1 MRSLRPLVLAF
12 VLAPVG
18 ALAGAGAASA
28 QTPERFAFT
37 EQDPGVI
44 DCGGFEDHFTDFFEV
59 KGTTFFG
66 DGDAPVRMVLN
77 VVHHSNDTNSV
88 TGLTVHEHGHFIE
101 TFDLRTGT
109 VTVTGNQ
116 EVANRPGTGVVV
128 QDTGRIVFDADGNVV
143 FFAGGRNHSEEL
155 LGDQVLC
162 DALAP

>member
-1 MRSLRPLVLAF
+1 MRSIRPVVLAF

-18 ALAGAGAASA
+18 VLAGAGAASA
-28 QTPERFAFT
+28 QPPERFVLS

-44 DCGGFEDHFTDFFEV
+44 DCGDFEDHFTDFFEGR
-59 KGTTFFG
+59 GTTFFG
-66 DGDAPVRMVLN
+66 AGGVPVRTVLN
-77 VVHHSNDTNSV
+77 VEHHSTDTNSV
-88 TGLTVHEHGHFIE
+88 TGLTIHEHGHFTI
-101 TFDLRTGT
+101 TFDLGTGT

-116 EVANRPGTGVVV
+116 EVANRPGVGVVV
-128 QDTGRIVFDADGNVV
+128 QDTGRLVLDADGNVV